1 MIDVESKV
9 YTPLRNALVLAYPS
23 IFVTSEPTAT
33 QAKFPA
39 VSIVQQDNYMSINKL
54 DSGNAEK
61 YATVMFQVDVY
72 SNKASGKKT
81 QCKEI
86 MGVIDTL
93 MYGMNF
99 TRLSLTPFPMENEG
113 YYRLTARYRAET
125 DGTTMYRNKF

>member
-1 MIDVESKV
+1 MIECEAKI
-9 YTPLRNALVLAYPS
+9 YTPLRNALVAAYPN

-54 DSGNAEK
+54 DNSGAERF
-61 YATVMFQVDVY
+61 ATVMFQVDVY
-72 SNKASGKKT
+72 SNKASGKKS

-86 MGVIDTL
+86 MNVIDTML
-93 MYGMNF
+93 YGMNF
-99 TRLSLTPFPMENEG
+99 TRIALTPIPMENEG

-125 DGTTMYRNKF
+125 DGTNLYRV